1 MNIDNSVKING
12 GKSKGCEGIITDLKN
27 VFCLV
32 KLTKDKKGVP
42 VFGTK
47 SCKVKKI
54 YLEVIEP
61 PPIEMPTQENL
72 VAVDTL
78 NNDIFETMSNNMAG
92 SAFLPQNQDTL
103 KEIIEEVKEEVKPYV
118 PPSAAGNLRSEKQ
131 KQSILTDE
139 NNVSFSAPT
148 MDDALNWKKDNEKL
162 TIQLESMVG
171 FQSMAC
177 SEIAD
182 LKMEIKELRDQLN
195 DSCRLDKIEQ
205 IKKLINTI

>member
-12 GKSKGCEGIITDLKN
+12 GKSKGCEGIISDLKN

-47 SCKVKKI
+47 PCKVKKI

-78 NNDIFETMSNNMAG
+78 NNDIFETISNNMAG
-92 SAFLPQNQDTL
+92 IEFLPQNQDTL
-103 KEIIEEVKEEVKPYV
+103 QEIIEEVKEEVKPYV
-118 PPSAAGNLRSEKQ
+118 PPSEKQ

-182 LKMEIKELRDQLN
+182 LKMEIKELREQLN

>member
-1 MNIDNSVKING
+1 MISLKL
-12 GKSKGCEGIITDLKN
+12 CLIIWQVL
-27 VFCLV
+27 L
-32 KLTKDKKGVP
+32 
-42 VFGTK
+42 
-47 SCKVKKI
+47 S
-54 YLEVIEP
+54 Y
-61 PPIEMPTQENL
+61 
-72 VAVDTL
+72 
-78 NNDIFETMSNNMAG
+78 
-92 SAFLPQNQDTL
+92 
-103 KEIIEEVKEEVKPYV
+103 
-118 PPSAAGNLRSEKQ
+118 
-131 KQSILTDE
+131 
-139 NNVSFSAPT
+139 T